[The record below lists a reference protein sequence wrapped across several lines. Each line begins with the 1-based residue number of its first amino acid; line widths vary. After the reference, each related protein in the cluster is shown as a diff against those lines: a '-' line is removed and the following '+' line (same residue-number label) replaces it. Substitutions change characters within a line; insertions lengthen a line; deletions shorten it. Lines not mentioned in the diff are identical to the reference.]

1 MPVRTYLEFEDV
13 SKAIIISS
21 TKKRNGIWML
31 PSSESPWSAFPW
43 FLQLLARVATM
54 VATEIA
60 SHQQV
65 LAGAERVSQV
75 GEPGVGIPHVL

>member
-43 FLQLLARVATM
+43 FLQLLGR
-54 VATEIA
+54 A
-60 SHQQV
+60 STDQQV

-75 GEPGVGIPHVL
+75 GESGVGIPHVL

>member
-13 SKAIIISS
+13 SKAIIILS

-65 LAGAERVSQV
+65 FAGAERVSQV